1 MQSHKAITQDRQIS
15 AVLIDDERGAL
26 NTLKNMLGEYCP
38 QVQVGGT
45 ALSVREALEM
55 VEKLQP
61 DVVFLDI
68 EMPPVGS
75 GFDFLKKCGEI
86 SFGVIFTTAY
96 PQYAIQAIN
105 TVQPW
110 SYLIK
115 PYSVFQLKN
124 AVDTTLE
131 KLKQKQES
139 ALNAARQ
146 QRIIL
151 QDSRKGTIVLYAE
164 EVIYCRADGSF
175 TDLVI
180 WKNKRLEKFTSSR
193 RLGEFEAELTAPLFC
208 RTHHSYLVNLN
219 YVEQL
224 ERTGRNGRLH
234 LLHTEHKV
242 PVSIAKMEKFMI
254 FLHSTY

>member
-1 MQSHKAITQDRQIS
+1 MESPKTITRDRLIS
-15 AVLIDDERGAL
+15 ALLVDDERGAI
-26 NTLKNMLGEYCP
+26 NTLKNMLSEYCP
-38 QVQVGGT
+38 QIQVVGS
-45 ALSVREALEM
+45 AVSVREALEM

-61 DVVFLDI
+61 DLVFLDI

-75 GFDFLKKCGEI
+75 GFDFLEKCVSV

-124 AVDTTLE
+124 AVETSLE
-131 KLKQKQES
+131 KLRQKQDFV
-139 ALNAARQ
+139 LQAARQ

-151 QDSRKGTIVLYAE
+151 QDSRKGTIILYAE
-164 EVIYCRADGSF
+164 EIMYCRADGSF

-180 WKNKRLEKFTSSR
+180 WKNKRIEKFTSSR

-208 RTHHSYLVNLN
+208 RTHHSYLVNLS
-219 YVEQL
+219 YVDRF
-224 ERTGRNGRLH
+224 ERTGRNGQLH
-234 LLHTEHKV
+234 LTYTDKKV
-242 PVSIAKMEKFMI
+242 PVSIAKMDN
-254 FLHSTY
+254 FLICLHAT